1 MNLIAVAL
9 GGALGSVLRW
19 SLSLGLRRAE
29 FPLLTASMA
38 TLAANILASA
48 LLGYLMARPHPE
60 ARLQLALATGLCGG
74 FSTLST
80 FSWEALQWA
89 KSGAWAMALGHVL
102 ATVLLSVAAAAAA
115 FALAH
120 K

>member
-19 SLSLGLRRAE
+19 ALSLGLRRAE
-29 FPLLTASMA
+29 FPLMTASAA
-38 TLAANILASA
+38 TLVANILASA
-48 LLGYLMARPHPE
+48 LLGYLMARPQSD

-74 FSTLST
+74 FSTMST
-80 FSWEALQWA
+80 FSWEAVQWF
-89 KSGAWAMALGHVL
+89 KTGAWGAALGYVL
-102 ATVLLSVAAAAAA
+102 ATVLLSLAAAATAY
-115 FALAH
+115 ALAN